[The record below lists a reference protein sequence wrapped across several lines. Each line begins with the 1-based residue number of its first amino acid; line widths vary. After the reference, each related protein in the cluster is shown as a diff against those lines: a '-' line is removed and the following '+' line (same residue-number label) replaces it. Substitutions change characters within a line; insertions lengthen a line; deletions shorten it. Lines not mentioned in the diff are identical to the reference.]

1 MGKRGSSMETVVVT
15 PNFWKG
21 RKVFITGHTG
31 FKGSWLALWLQKVGA
46 EVTAFSLAPPTQP
59 SLFEVAQVAQ
69 GITSIHGDIRNY
81 DALRAALR
89 DCGASIVFHLAAQA
103 TVADGYRFARDTFA
117 TNVTGTLNLLDAIR
131 ECPAIEAA
139 VIVTS
144 DKCYVP
150 SATGEPLR
158 EGDLLGGKD
167 PYSAS
172 KSCAEIA
179 TTSWRESFFTADDAP
194 HIATARAGNVI
205 GGGDW
210 AAHRLLPDIVRA
222 FQAEQPL
229 SLRMPDA
236 IRPWQHVL
244 EALAGYML
252 LAEHLCGAEG
262 ARHAQAWNFG
272 PTETDQLTVGEVAE
286 RCARIWGGKARV
298 EIAEANFQKETGTLR
313 LDATHARTALGWNP
327 RWNADHAL
335 RQTLDWYRA
344 WYASPADSDRIRAL
358 TLAQIDDYTGTT

>member
-1 MGKRGSSMETVVVT
+1 MT
-15 PNFWKG
+15 PEFWKG

-31 FKGSWLALWLQKVGA
+31 FKGAWLALWLQKVGA
-46 EVTAFSLAPPTQP
+46 GVTAFSLAPPTQP
-59 SLFEVAQVAQ
+59 SLFEAAQVAR

-81 DALRAALR
+81 DALGTALH
-89 DCGASIVFHLAAQA
+89 DSGASIVFHLAAQA
-103 TVADGYRFARDTFA
+103 TVADGYRFARETFA
-117 TNVTGTLNLLDAIR
+117 TNVTGTLNLLDAMR
-131 ECPAIEAA
+131 ECPTVEVA

-150 SATGEPLR
+150 ASTGAPLR
-158 EGDLLGGKD
+158 EGDPLGGKD

-179 TTSWRESFFTADDAP
+179 TASWRESFFNAEGSP
-194 HIATARAGNVI
+194 RIATARAGNVI

-222 FQAEQPL
+222 FHAGNVL
-229 SLRMPDA
+229 SLRMPEA

-252 LAEHLCGAEG
+252 LAEKLCGKDG

-272 PTETDQLTVGEVAE
+272 PAEADQLTVGEVAE
-286 RCARIWGGKARV
+286 RCAGVWGGKARV
-298 EIAEANFQKETGTLR
+298 EVAEANFQKETGALR
-313 LDATHARTALGWNP
+313 LDATHARTVLGWTP
-327 RWNADHAL
+327 RWNADQAL
-335 RQTLDWYRA
+335 QKTLDWYRA
-344 WYASPADSDRIRAL
+344 WYADSSDSPRIRAL
-358 TLAQIDDYTGTT
+358 TLAQIDDYTATT